1 MKFKLLI
8 LSGLILITGCSLNKG
23 LSDEEKN
30 LAFQNYLTTNNIE
43 NVSRITTFTLRGW
56 SSLTNDYLILSS
68 SRKRQYLIELAG
80 FCSEISWANSLIINR
95 SSGLSLYA
103 RFDSVSTPN
112 EPRIKCMIKSI
123 YPITEEQEDE
133 IKKLAKPEE
142 ENSAPVDESEKISL
156 IHN

>member
-8 LSGLILITGCSLNKG
+8 LSSLILITGCSLNKG

-43 NVSRITTFTLRGW
+43 NVSKITTFTLRGW
-56 SSLTNDYLILSS
+56 SSLTNDYLMLSS
-68 SRKRQYLIELAG
+68 SRKRQYLIEIAG
-80 FCSEISWANSLIINR
+80 FCSEISWANALVINR
-95 SSGLSLYA
+95 SSGASLYA
-103 RFDSVSTPN
+103 RFDSVSTLN

-142 ENSAPVDESEKISL
+142 EILETIDVSEKSQP
-156 IHN
+156 HS

>member
-1 MKFKLLI
+1 MKFTLLI
-8 LSGLILITGCSLNKG
+8 LSSLIFITGCSLNKG

-30 LAFQNYLTTNNIE
+30 LAFQNYLSTNNIE
-43 NVSRITTFTLRGW
+43 NVSKITTFTFRGW

-68 SRKRQYLIELAG
+68 SHKRQYLIELAG
-80 FCSEISWANSLIINR
+80 FCSEISWANTLIINR
-95 SSGLSLYA
+95 SSGSSLYA

-133 IKKLAKPEE
+133 IKNLTKSKEERLKSINEPEKK
-142 ENSAPVDESEKISL
+142 SPDL
-156 IHN
+156 